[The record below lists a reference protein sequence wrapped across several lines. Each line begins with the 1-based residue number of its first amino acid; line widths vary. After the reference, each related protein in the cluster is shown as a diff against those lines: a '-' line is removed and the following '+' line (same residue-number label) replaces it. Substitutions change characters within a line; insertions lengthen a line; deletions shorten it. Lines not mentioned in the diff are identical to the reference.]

1 MTMSCPAGRV
11 AAALMLYGTLAVT
24 GCTGVHKDAAGHL
37 PEKRNPAM
45 NDALY
50 SAVAELAA
58 LDLGQHD
65 ALQAQLAVSL
75 QAHDSGQGWQL
86 HQASGGQLGP
96 VALEQV
102 ELRSPPAG
110 QTGSP
115 ILLLRLAQPQPMQ
128 PAQWP
133 GAVPSAPRPDAPDA
147 PAWWELRLARSTV
160 MLGLDGSGQQIVS
173 VSVRQSP

>member
-1 MTMSCPAGRV
+1 MTMNCPTGRV
-11 AAALMLYGTLAVT
+11 AAALMLSGALAVA
-24 GCTGVHKDAAGHL
+24 GCTSVNKDAAGHL

-45 NDALY
+45 NDTLY

-58 LDLGQHD
+58 IDLGQLD
-65 ALQAQLAVSL
+65 ALQAQLATSL
-75 QAHDSGQGWQL
+75 QVHESGQGWQQ
-86 HQASGGQLGP
+86 HKASGGQLGP
-96 VALEQV
+96 VALDQV

-110 QTGSP
+110 QSGSP
-115 ILLLRLAQPQPMQ
+115 VLLLRLAQPQPMQ

-133 GAVPSAPRPDAPDA
+133 GAMPSAPRPDAPDA